1 MPRSKS
7 SSNSRQKEKKLF
19 RMAKGYWGCH
29 KNVKK
34 VAKEAVLN
42 ALYHAYNDRH
52 DKPQKFR
59 SLWIIRINA
68 ACREHNV
75 SYSVFINGLKK
86 AGIGL
91 NRKVLADMAV
101 RDPDTFREIVQRA
114 TGQKAVVA

>member
-7 SSNSRQKEKKLF
+7 GSNSRRKIKKIY
-19 RMAKGYWGCH
+19 RMTKGYWGCH
-29 KNVKK
+29 RNVKK

-52 DKPQKFR
+52 DRRQNFR

-68 ACREHNV
+68 ACRLNEI
-75 SYSVFINGLKK
+75 SYSLFMNGLKR

-91 NRKVLADMAV
+91 DRKVLADLAV
-101 RDPDTFREIVQRA
+101 RDPEAFKNVVQMAKTSLA
-114 TGQKAVVA
+114 TA